1 MFVSYICRIYDY
13 IQILIIIMI
22 SIFSI
27 SLMNKFS
34 LENLNN
40 TPEATVITINT
51 ENLSNVYSKDSIAF
65 SEILLELQR
74 NHYSRILIL
83 SQKKVSPDIQ
93 QKILL
98 FDKHTVYYLIDDSIS
113 ENEIKIILEE

>member
-1 MFVSYICRIYDY
+1 
-13 IQILIIIMI
+13 
-22 SIFSI
+22 
-27 SLMNKFS
+27 MNKFS

-83 SQKKVSPDIQ
+83 SQKKVSPG
-93 QKILL
+93 
-98 FDKHTVYYLIDDSIS
+98 
-113 ENEIKIILEE
+113 